1 LGQKVNPIGFRIPLN
16 RNWRSRWFADK
27 RTFGTLLAEDD
38 MIRAYVKKTFAEAAV
53 SDIDI
58 ERYAN
63 RVRIIIATARPGV
76 AIGNRRDKAP
86 AAASS
91 EAVPEATAKKEPNLI
106 DQAGLE
112 LRRKTG
118 REVYI
123 ELREVRDSVANAQLV
138 AESIAQQLVRRMPLK
153 RAMKRAQS
161 DAMKAGVDGIKIY
174 AAGRINGAEISRAEW
189 MKEGKVPLHTLRAN
203 IEYGFAE
210 AATTA
215 GRIGVKVW
223 ICKKDDYQPMRQP
236 SGRRDRERKPS
247 HAPNA

>member
-1 LGQKVNPIGFRIPLN
+1 MGQKVNPIGFRIPLN

-53 SDIDI
+53 SEIGI

-63 RVRIIIATARPGV
+63 RVRVIISTARPGV
-76 AIGNRRDKAP
+76 AIGNRHDK
-86 AAASS
+86 
-91 EAVPEATAKKEPNLI
+91 
-106 DQAGLE
+106 AGLE

-123 ELREVRDSVANAQLV
+123 ELREVRDSTANAQLV
-138 AESIAQQLVRRMPLK
+138 AESIAQQLVKRMPLK
-153 RAMKRAQS
+153 RAMKRAQQ
-161 DAMKAGVDGIKIY
+161 DAMKSGVDGIKIY
-174 AAGRINGAEISRAEW
+174 ASGRINGAEISRSEW

-223 ICKKDDYQPMRQP
+223 ICKNDDYQPMKPPAR
-236 SGRRDRERKPS
+236 RERGERGDRGDRKERK
-247 HAPNA
+247 